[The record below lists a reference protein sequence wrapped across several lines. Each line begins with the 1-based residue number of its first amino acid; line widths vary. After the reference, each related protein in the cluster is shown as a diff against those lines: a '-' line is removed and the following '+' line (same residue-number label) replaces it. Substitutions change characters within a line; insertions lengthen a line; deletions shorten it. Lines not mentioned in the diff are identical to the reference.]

1 MQMLQQQQ
9 LLQNS
14 MNDPMSNLLA
24 QQMAQLQMQQQLTF
38 QQPLAYPSVSFC
50 QITPFLEGIRMEYI
64 ELICSLESKLS
75 FMSICSIGIRS
86 RT

>member
-9 LLQNS
+9 LLQSS

-38 QQPLAYPSVSFC
+38 QQPLAYPSVS
-50 QITPFLEGIRMEYI
+50 
-64 ELICSLESKLS
+64 SLNFDVISCILVDVKHCGNGLPK
-75 FMSICSIGIRS
+75 FAFGRS
-86 RT
+86 WRHFE

>member
-1 MQMLQQQQ
+1 MNNQNTFRVGLGNDPAMQMLQQQQ

-38 QQPLAYPSVSFC
+38 QQPLAYPSVSF
-50 QITPFLEGIRMEYI
+50 
-64 ELICSLESKLS
+64 
-75 FMSICSIGIRS
+75 
-86 RT
+86 

>member
-1 MQMLQQQQ
+1 MTFRVGLGNDPAMQMLQQQQ

-38 QQPLAYPSVSFC
+38 QQPLAYPSVS
-50 QITPFLEGIRMEYI
+50 Y
-64 ELICSLESKLS
+64 
-75 FMSICSIGIRS
+75 
-86 RT
+86 

>member
-1 MQMLQQQQ
+1 MNNQNTFRVGLGNDPAMQMLQQQQ

-38 QQPLAYPSVSFC
+38 QQPLAYPSVSF
-50 QITPFLEGIRMEYI
+50 
-64 ELICSLESKLS
+64 LIFRRYLIFFRQNS
-75 FMSICSIGIRS
+75 F
-86 RT
+86 RTYRH

>member
-1 MQMLQQQQ
+1 MNNQNTFRVGLGNDPAMQMLQQQQ

-38 QQPLAYPSVSFC
+38 QQPLAYPSVSFWFFEN
-50 QITPFLEGIRMEYI
+50 I
-64 ELICSLESKLS
+64 
-75 FMSICSIGIRS
+75 
-86 RT
+86 